1 MTPNRFHSPFWKN
14 PVIIKEVRIRMR
26 GYRAVLL
33 LTAHLLVLALVVGLA
48 YLFIRSSLTTI
59 GNLEQRRAFGK
70 ASFGLIVWM
79 ELVMISFVA
88 PALTSGAISIERER
102 QTFDLLR
109 VTLLPARSLVW
120 GKYISGLIFV
130 FLLLFTSIPLQGPA
144 FLIGGVQVQEI
155 LLAILMLAVTAAWFC
170 ALGMLLSSLIPR
182 TLVSATLAYAVTIF
196 LVFGIPIIAVII
208 GSLFGTL
215 LGGNTPSQILSP
227 NSGAADRHRLGGG
240 FVYANGQHGWY
251 RSDPAG
257 PAQYING
264 RNPFEQRRKNVP
276 ALPLVALCDLL
287 PAFQSGGDLVE
298 HPARQ
303 TERNRTGS
311 PAG

>member
-1 MTPNRFHSPFWKN
+1 MIPGPARSPFWKN
-14 PVIIKEVRIRMR
+14 PILVKEVRTRMR

-33 LTAHLLVLALVVGLA
+33 LTAHLLVLALVVGVA

-59 GNLEQRRAFGK
+59 GNLEERRSFGK
-70 ASFGLIVWM
+70 AAFSLIIWM

-88 PALTSGAISIERER
+88 PALTSGAISAERER

-120 GKYISGLIFV
+120 GKYISGLIFI

-155 LLAILMLAVTAAWFC
+155 LLATLMLAVTAIAFC

-196 LVFGIPIIAVII
+196 LVFGIPIIAAII
-208 GSLFGTL
+208 GVLFGSL
-215 LGGNTPSQILSP
+215 LGDSSLGQISPQTQGLLIAIGWVFVSFTPMASMVGTEVILLEQHSLLLAEIPLSNGAKIFLPSP
-227 NSGAADRHRLGGG
+227 WLPYVTFYLLFSLAAIWLSIQL
-240 FVYANGQHGWY
+240 VK
-251 RSDPAG
+251 
-257 PAQYING
+257 
-264 RNPFEQRRKNVP
+264 RKEN
-276 ALPLVALCDLL
+276 
-287 PAFQSGGDLVE
+287 
-298 HPARQ
+298 
-303 TERNRTGS
+303 
-311 PAG
+311 